1 MIGGMDRSMYYIIGD
16 LHGMLSRL
24 EALYKRLREILRK
37 DDTLLFLGDY
47 IDRGPHSYQTI
58 EFLIGLS
65 RLHSTIFLKG
75 NHEYMLLEYLAGGDD
90 GLYFRNGGER
100 TVESYRHALGAFR
113 VPSSHMDFLNSLV
126 MYHETDNFIAVHAG
140 IDPKIT
146 MMDLQTEENMLWIR
160 EEFYLADK
168 RWPKT
173 IIFGHTPAVHF
184 SGVMSRPWF
193 DERRNIIGLD
203 TGAVY
208 GGMLTCMRWPDRAI
222 FQS

>member
-1 MIGGMDRSMYYIIGD
+1 MYYIFGD
-16 LHGMLSRL
+16 LHGMFSKL
-24 EALYKRLREILRK
+24 EALYGQLRGTIRG

-47 IDRGPHSYQTI
+47 IDRGGQSYQTV
-58 EFLIGLS
+58 EFLTGLS
-65 RLHSTIFLKG
+65 RLHRTVFLKG
-75 NHEYMLLEYLAGGDD
+75 NHESMLLDYLSGGDG

-100 TVESYRHALGAFR
+100 TIESYRRSLGSFSLS
-113 VPSSHMDFLNSLV
+113 SSHMDFFRSLL

-146 MMDLQTEENMLWIR
+146 TMDLQSEENMLWIR
-160 EEFYLADK
+160 EEFFLADK

-184 SGVMSRPWF
+184 TGVMSRPWF

-208 GGMLTCMRWPDRAI
+208 GGRLTCMRWPDRAI

>member
-1 MIGGMDRSMYYIIGD
+1 MYYIFGD
-16 LHGMLSRL
+16 LHGMFSKL
-24 EALYKRLREILRK
+24 ETLYGQLRETIRG

-47 IDRGPHSYQTI
+47 IDRGGQSYQTV
-58 EFLIGLS
+58 EFLTALS
-65 RLHSTIFLKG
+65 RVHRTVFLKG
-75 NHEYMLLEYLAGGDD
+75 NHESMLLDYLSGADS
-90 GLYFRNGGER
+90 GLYYRNGGER
-100 TVESYRHALGAFR
+100 TIESYRRSLGSFSL
-113 VPSSHMDFLNSLV
+113 PSSHMDFFRSLL

-146 MMDLQTEENMLWIR
+146 TMDLQSEENMLWIR
-160 EEFYLADK
+160 EEFFLAEK

-184 SGVMSRPWF
+184 TGIMSRPWF

-208 GGMLTCMRWPDRAI
+208 GGRLTCMRWPDRAI